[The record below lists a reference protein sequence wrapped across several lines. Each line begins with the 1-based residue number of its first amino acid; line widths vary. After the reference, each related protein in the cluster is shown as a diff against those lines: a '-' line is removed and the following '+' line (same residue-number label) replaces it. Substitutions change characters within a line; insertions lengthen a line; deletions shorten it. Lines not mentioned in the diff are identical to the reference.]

1 MNPDLYSDF
10 IYDIDKELVDN
21 LKGILNTSELGD
33 VDNLMKQYISTLNTL
48 KNTTNKLD
56 NERKVSLRELIEL
69 YLNCLLLGYM
79 EKLNI
84 EEKEFF
90 LHQIKNKLK
99 SEKKYYYDNEITL
112 FFDINKLNKILFF
125 MEYEESIENLEL
137 LTAQLLKIINKN
149 NITYKNPNEKIITED
164 LLTSL
169 LECY

>member
-21 LKGILNTSELGD
+21 LKGILKTSELGD

-169 LECY
+169 LECC